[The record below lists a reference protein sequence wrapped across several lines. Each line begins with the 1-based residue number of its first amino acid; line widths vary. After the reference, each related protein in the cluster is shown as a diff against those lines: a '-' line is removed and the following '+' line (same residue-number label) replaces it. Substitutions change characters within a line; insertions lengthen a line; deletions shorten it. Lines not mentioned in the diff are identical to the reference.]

1 MLLSKFLTKRPAKT
15 GLKQATRMFSNS
27 VTKAEE
33 YSIKQ
38 AEKNKQFSKAPIMEN
53 FGELPLGEIPQTLKH
68 IRPFKMTTLSN
79 GIRVAT
85 EYWPSATSAIG
96 VFIGAGSRDE
106 TIETSGSA
114 HFLEH
119 LHFKGTTNR
128 SRTQIEQEVENL
140 GAQLNAYTS
149 REHTLYHMQV
159 FNKDQHKAM
168 DVLSDMLTNS
178 LYNNHQIEQERE
190 TILQELEETNKDFLE
205 TLMENVY
212 FNIYREHM
220 MGHPILGD
228 IDNIN
233 AITRDMIVEFHDT
246 HYYGD
251 NLVVVATG
259 NVNHD
264 EIVDMAEE
272 KFGKVRKDSP
282 GHRRNTEKPIYNP
295 AMLMIRDDE
304 MINSNVG
311 IFYDAPDWKHK
322 DYYGFLL
329 LQRIFGSY
337 SIEQNAEHLNDVLKQ
352 YNSMHAMLGDLPDV
366 TKHECIYSPY
376 SDTGIF
382 GHYFFGNEVFTR
394 HMNYCGMA
402 LNTIYGH
409 YMNDVEVYRARN
421 KLYHELMQIQ
431 TVSDVLQSI
440 GPQILYLNRRV
451 QRSEIAQRISQ
462 FDAHHMKNLCYEWFY
477 DAEPSITNW
486 GPIEGVSS
494 IGSYKY
500 FKIHTLSTVTNAHHA
515 LYC

>member
-1 MLLSKFLTKRPAKT
+1 MYSKLLLSHPKKAALKFCKRMMSS
-15 GLKQATRMFSNS
+15 Q
-27 VTKAEE
+27 VQKAEAF
-33 YSIKQ
+33 SIQ
-38 AEKNKQFSKAPIMEN
+38 EKEKHKQFSKSPIMDN
-53 FGELPLGEIPQTLKH
+53 FGELPLGEIPNPLKYA
-68 IRPFKMTTLSN
+68 RPFNVTTLSN

-85 EYWPSATSAIG
+85 EYWPSKTSAIG

-106 TIETSGSA
+106 TIETSGAA

-119 LHFKGTTNR
+119 LHFKGTSNR
-128 SRTQIEQEVENL
+128 SRIQIEQNVENL

-159 FNKDQHKAM
+159 FNKDQATAM

-178 LYNNHQIEQERE
+178 HYNSHQIEVERE

-233 AITRDMIVEFHDT
+233 IIDRDMIVEFHHN

-251 NLVVVATG
+251 NMVIVATG
-259 NVNHD
+259 NVNHN

-272 KFGKVRKDSP
+272 KFGKVKKDCP
-282 GHRRNTEKPIYNP
+282 GKRLNTERPIYNP
-295 AMLMIRDDE
+295 ALLMIRDDE

-311 IFYDAPDWKHK
+311 VFYDAPHWTHK

-337 SIEQNAEHLNDVLKQ
+337 SIDQNAEHLNDVHKQ
-352 YNSMHAMLGDLPDV
+352 YNALHTMIGDLPDV

-376 SDTGIF
+376 SDCAIF
-382 GHYFFGNEVFTR
+382 GHYFFGNEIFTR

-402 LNTIYGH
+402 LNSIYGH
-409 YMNDVEVYRARN
+409 YMNEVEVFRARN
-421 KLYHELMQIQ
+421 KLYHELMHIQ

-440 GPQILYLNRRV
+440 GPQLLYLGRRV
-451 QRSEIAQRISQ
+451 HRSEIAQRVSY
-462 FDAHHMKNLCYEWFY
+462 FDAHHMKNL
-477 DAEPSITNW
+477 
-486 GPIEGVSS
+486 
-494 IGSYKY
+494 
-500 FKIHTLSTVTNAHHA
+500 
-515 LYC
+515 

>member
-1 MLLSKFLTKRPAKT
+1 MLFRKLFAKKSNKVLFNR
-15 GLKQATRMFSNS
+15 GLRSFTNS
-27 VTKAEE
+27 VTQAEE
-33 YSIKQ
+33 FSIKQ
-38 AEKNKQFSKAPIMEN
+38 AEDRKQFSKAPILAN
-53 FGELPLGEIPQTLKH
+53 YGELPLGEIPEPLKYV
-68 IRPFKMTTLSN
+68 RPFKVTQLSN

-85 EYWPSATSAIG
+85 ETWPSATSAIG

-119 LHFKGTTNR
+119 LHFKGTSNR
-128 SRTQIEQEVENL
+128 SRTQIEMEVENL

-159 FNKDQHKAM
+159 FNKDQAKAM

-178 LYNNHQIEQERE
+178 LYNNHQIEVERE

-233 AITRDMIVEFHDT
+233 AINRDMIVEFHHN

-251 NLVVVATG
+251 NMVIVATG
-259 NVNHD
+259 NVKHS

-272 KFGKVRKDSP
+272 KFGKVRKTCP
-282 GHRRNTEKPIYNP
+282 GQRRNTEKPIYTP
-295 AMLMIRDDE
+295 ALCMIRDDE
-304 MINSNVG
+304 MVNSNVG
-311 IFYDAPDWKHK
+311 VFYEAPHWSDK

-337 SIEQNAEHLNDVLKQ
+337 SIEQNAEHLNDVAKQ
-352 YNSMHAMLGDLPDV
+352 YNALHAMIGDLPDV

-376 SDTGIF
+376 SDTAIF

-394 HMNYCGMA
+394 QMNYCGMA

-409 YMNDVEVYRARN
+409 YMNEVEVYRARN

-440 GPQILYLNRRV
+440 GPQLLYLNRRV
-451 QRSEIAQRISQ
+451 HRSEIAQRVSYL
-462 FDAHHMKNLCYEWFY
+462 DAHHMKNLCYEYFY

-486 GPIEGVSS
+486 GPIESVSS
-494 IGSYKY
+494 IGSYKF
-500 FKIHTLSTVTNAHHA
+500 FKNHTMSTVTNAHHA
-515 LYC
+515 LYN

>member
-1 MLLSKFLTKRPAKT
+1 MLLRSLLKKPASVTTNAKRMMSKL
-15 GLKQATRMFSNS
+15 

-33 YSIKQ
+33 YEIK
-38 AEKNKQFSKAPIMEN
+38 AASESRQFSKAPIMEN
-53 FGELPLGEIPQTLKH
+53 FGELPLGEIPEPLKYTK
-68 IRPFKMTTLSN
+68 PFKMTTLSN

-119 LHFKGTTNR
+119 LHFKGTSNR
-128 SRTQIEQEVENL
+128 SRTQIETEVENL

-159 FNKDQHKAM
+159 FNQDQAKAM

-178 LYNNHQIEQERE
+178 LYNNHQIEIERE
-190 TILQELEETNKDFLE
+190 TILQELEETNKDYLE

-233 AITRDMIVEFHDT
+233 AINRDMIVEFHT
-246 HYYGD
+246 NHYFGD
-251 NLVVVATG
+251 NMVVVATG

-272 KFGKVRKDSP
+272 KFGKVRKDCP
-282 GHRRNTEKPIYNP
+282 GERRNTEKPVYTP
-295 AMLMIRDDE
+295 ALLMVRDDE
-304 MINSNVG
+304 MVNSNVG
-311 IFYDAPDWKHK
+311 VFYDAPDWKHK
-322 DYYGFLL
+322 DYYAFLL

-337 SIEQNAEHLNDVLKQ
+337 SIEENAEHLNDVAKQ
-352 YNSMHAMLGDLPDV
+352 YNALHGMIGDLPDV

-376 SDTGIF
+376 SDTAIF

-394 HMNYCGMA
+394 QMNYCGMA
-402 LNTIYGH
+402 VNTIYGH
-409 YMNDVEVYRARN
+409 YMNEVEVFRARN
-421 KLYHELMQIQ
+421 RLYHELMNIQ

-451 QRSEIAQRISQ
+451 HRSEIAQRVSYL
-462 FDAHHMKNLCYEWFY
+462 DAHHMKNLCYDYFY

-494 IGSYKY
+494 VGSYKY
-500 FKIHTLSTVTNAHHA
+500 FKQHTMSTVTNAHHA